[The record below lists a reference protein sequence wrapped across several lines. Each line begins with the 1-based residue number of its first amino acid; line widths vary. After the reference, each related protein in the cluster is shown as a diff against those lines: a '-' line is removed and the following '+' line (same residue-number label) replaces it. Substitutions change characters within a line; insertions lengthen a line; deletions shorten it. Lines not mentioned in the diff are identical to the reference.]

1 MRDRIRPSLFSF
13 LILFVV
19 LGPSPG
25 ARADQRWAYELPA
38 LRAALATYD
47 LEGDATFNALVEL
60 GRVASGQG
68 EGAREARALRALV
81 AADLLVIA
89 RSHPS
94 RGHFD
99 DRVAESF
106 GISTLELAPRLI
118 RDLESVHAGVYR
130 AVTEDA
136 LLALALIDEV
146 DVPIPVDWSRHGGLR
161 RDILFLQA
169 AATGALDAG
178 AAFDPC
184 ADTRAVCAAPW
195 SSWDAPTRARV
206 AALREASAAAHRLA
220 TAARNGDPL
229 VQALSSSIQEHRAR
243 VEAARV
249 DPTVWVADGQNL
261 MPAQP
266 GDSPIRV
273 DRLLVVG
280 RDSLV
285 ALHTPPVTVRD
296 GEVVS
301 VEGDGS
307 AGLEQ
312 ARFEMPPPEA
322 SLEAPLRSGLGT
334 MVRGGAL
341 AVALTGDVTCEVV
354 WRVLGEARRL
364 GVGSVALVR
373 RAADGSLAGEQIQLV
388 GSRPE
393 DAAREVVIRV
403 RPAYLV
409 IERDSESSMIERT
422 RGEGGLLADLP
433 ELERA
438 VRRASPGRVSVT
450 FAGDASAADIVQI
463 ALTLAHEGRAPVG
476 LAMR

>member
-1 MRDRIRPSLFSF
+1 MRERFRLTRFSF
-13 LILFVV
+13 WVLLIV
-19 LGPSPG
+19 LGSSS
-25 ARADQRWAYELPA
+25 RVDADQRWADELPA

-47 LEGDATFNALVEL
+47 LEGDATFHTLVEL
-60 GRVASGQG
+60 GRLASGRG

-89 RSHPS
+89 RSQPS
-94 RGHFD
+94 LRHLD
-99 DRVAESF
+99 ERVAQSF
-106 GISTLELAPRLI
+106 GLSVLELTPQLI
-118 RDLESVHAGVYR
+118 RDLESVRGGVYR
-130 AVTEDA
+130 VVADDA

-146 DVPIPVDWSRHGGLR
+146 DVPVPVDWSRHGGLR

-169 AATGALDAG
+169 AASGALDAG

-184 ADTRAVCAAPW
+184 VDSSATCLEPW
-195 SSWDAPTRARV
+195 SAWDPPTRARV
-206 AALREASAAAHRLA
+206 AALREASAAAHRLGR
-220 TAARNGDPL
+220 AAQNGDPL
-229 VQALSSSIQEHRAR
+229 VQALASSIQEHRAR

-249 DPTVWVADGQNL
+249 DPTVWVAGVENL
-261 MPAQP
+261 MPAQA

-285 ALHTPPVTVRD
+285 SLHTPPVTVRD
-296 GEVVS
+296 GEVVL
-301 VEGDGS
+301 VEGDGP
-307 AGLEQ
+307 AGLVQ
-312 ARFEMPPPEA
+312 TRFEMPPPDA
-322 SLEAPLRSGLGT
+322 SLEEPLRHGLGP

-373 RAADGSLAGEQIQLV
+373 RLTDGALAGEQVQLV
-388 GSRPE
+388 GDRPDE
-393 DAAREVVIRV
+393 STREVVVRV

-409 IERDSESSMIERT
+409 IERESESSMIART

-438 VRRASPGRVSVT
+438 LRRTSPGRVSLT

-463 ALTLAHEGRAPVG
+463 ALTLAQGGRAPVG